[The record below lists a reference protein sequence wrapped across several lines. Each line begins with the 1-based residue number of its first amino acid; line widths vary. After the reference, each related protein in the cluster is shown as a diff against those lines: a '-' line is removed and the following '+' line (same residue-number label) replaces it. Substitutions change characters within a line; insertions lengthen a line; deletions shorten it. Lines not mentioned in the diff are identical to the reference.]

1 MASREQDKAPDKAID
16 GLLRRSLAH
25 TSPSHD
31 CPAPDILAA
40 YYDRSLDAQETAR
53 YDLHFS
59 TCSHCRAQLAAM
71 VRAGE
76 PEGAEKQSSGW
87 GWLTHRWWF
96 VPALATAALAL
107 VVSVPLARKIYNPPV
122 PAQQVAMNAP
132 VPAAAPASEQSKGSP
147 RDSETVADKQLLD
160 RLSEKTAPSGAP
172 TASSESNLEKKSKAL
187 RLVAPQALP
196 RAKSP
201 TVTPAGSMNTQ
212 VTEAAPLI
220 AKSQTDR
227 LDAADSAPAPPSSAA
242 SRRVAPVQSAGARS
256 SGGAAGGFTAQNQV
270 QKQNQSQN
278 QRQSQQQSQPQNEV
292 TVPAQSQTVQV
303 EAQEAPQ
310 ADSASSGVIGG
321 LAESAP
327 RSDSKKLSTST
338 SSAHAAVGK
347 AASKGATAGMRNAK
361 ESSVPKVFTS
371 PDSDAR
377 WRLPGAGVVEF
388 SPNAG
393 QTWQGKLLDA
403 NAQLL
408 TGAAPGGKVF
418 WIVGRD
424 SVIYLTTNG
433 TKWKT
438 ITPPVTADF
447 VDISAHDARFASV
460 TTSDHRVFTTE
471 DGGKTWTAAQ

>member
-1 MASREQDKAPDKAID
+1 MVSREQDKAPDKAID
-16 GLLRRSLAH
+16 GLLRRSLAR

-31 CPAPDILAA
+31 CPAPDVLAA

-87 GWLTHRWWF
+87 AWLTHRWWF

-107 VVSVPLARKIYNPPV
+107 VVSVLPVRKIYNPPV

-132 VPAAAPASEQSKGSP
+132 VPAAAPASEQAKDSV
-147 RDSETVADKQLLD
+147 RDSETAVDKQLRD
-160 RLSEKTAPSGAP
+160 RLDEKTAPSGAP
-172 TASSESNLEKKSKAL
+172 TASSESSLEKKSKDL
-187 RLVAPQALP
+187 RLVAPQAT
-196 RAKSP
+196 RAAKSP

-220 AKSQTDR
+220 ANSQTDR
-227 LDAADSAPAPPSSAA
+227 FEAADSASAPPSSAA
-242 SRRVAPVQSAGARS
+242 SRRVAPAQSAGARS
-256 SGGAAGGFTAQNQV
+256 SGGAAGFTAQNQV
-270 QKQNQSQN
+270 QQQN
-278 QRQSQQQSQPQNEV
+278 QRQNQQQSQQQNQPRNEA
-292 TVPAQSQTVQV
+292 TVQAQSQTVQV

-310 ADSASSGVIGG
+310 ADSASSGVVGG

-327 RSDSKKLSTST
+327 RSDSKHFSTSM
-338 SSAHAAVGK
+338 SPAHAAAGK
-347 AASKGATAGMRNAK
+347 TSSKGAAAGMRNAK
-361 ESSVPKVFTS
+361 ESAPLKVFTS

-377 WRLPGAGVVEF
+377 WRLPGAGLVEF

-433 TKWKT
+433 TKWKK
-438 ITPPVTADF
+438 IAPPVTADF

-460 TTSDHRVFTTE
+460 TTSDHHVFTTE

>member
-1 MASREQDKAPDKAID
+1 MASREQDNGPDKAID
-16 GLLRRSLAH
+16 GLLRRSLAR
-25 TSPSHD
+25 TSRSKD

-40 YYDRSLDAQETAR
+40 YYDRTLDTDETAR

-59 TCSHCRAQLAAM
+59 TCAHCRAQLAAM
-71 VRAGE
+71 VRAGD
-76 PEGAEKQSSGW
+76 PEADKKEASGW

-132 VPAAAPASEQSKGSP
+132 APAAAPASEQAKGSP
-147 RDSETVADKQLLD
+147 RDSETAVDKQLRDGL
-160 RLSEKTAPSGAP
+160 REKTAPSGAA
-172 TASSESNLEKKSKAL
+172 TASSESNLEKKSKDM
-187 RLVAPQALP
+187 RLVAPQAVP
-196 RAKSP
+196 PAKPP

-212 VTEAAPLI
+212 VTEAAPLV
-220 AKSQTDR
+220 ANSQTDR
-227 LDAADSAPAPPSSAA
+227 LETADSAPAPSSSAA
-242 SRRVAPVQSAGARS
+242 SRRVAPAQSAGARS
-256 SGGAAGGFTAQNQV
+256 SGGAAGFTAQNQV

-278 QRQSQQQSQPQNEV
+278 QQQSQQQNQPQNEV
-292 TVPAQSQTVQV
+292 TVQAQSQTVQV

-327 RSDSKKLSTST
+327 RSDSKHFSTST

-347 AASKGATAGMRNAK
+347 TASKGATAAVHNAK
-361 ESSVPKVFTS
+361 ESSVPKVFAS
-371 PDSDAR
+371 PDSDAW

-408 TGAAPGGKVF
+408 AGAAPGGKVF
-418 WIVGRD
+418 WIVGRAGA
-424 SVIYLTTNG
+424 IYLTTNG

-447 VDISAHDARFASV
+447 VDISARDARFASV
-460 TTSDHRVFTTE
+460 TTSDYRVFTTE